1 MVVLIDTHHYRPA
14 FETHHTEWIAEHAG
28 AYGSWIITAFAAGML
43 LIVLRARS
51 NESLRR
57 KVGILWDL
65 STFWPRHV
73 QLLAPLCYTD
83 RALPEFVFR
92 TSWHVEQQRDVIIS
106 AYSQGTVIAATAV
119 LQLRKEIRGHVA
131 FLTYGSPLQRLY
143 APWFPAFF
151 DVATFEELGNRLP
164 QRWDNL
170 YRTTD
175 PIGGSIPPGPP
186 VGPVD
191 VMITPTDTI
200 VAGDFVYP
208 EIRAHSD
215 YPLEPEYDDAIS
227 RLDRRLRTGP
237 RP

>member
-28 AYGSWIITAFAAGML
+28 AYGSWIITVFVRNAL

-73 QLLAPLCYTD
+73 QPLACR
-83 RALPEFVFR
+83 RATPTGRSRSSCSVR
-92 TSWHVEQQRDVIIS
+92 AGTSSNNANVIIS
-106 AYSQGTVIAATAV
+106 ADSQGTVIAATAV

-143 APWFPAFF
+143 VPWFPAFF

-170 YRTTD
+170 YRTT
-175 PIGGSIPPGPP
+175 I
-186 VGPVD
+186 
-191 VMITPTDTI
+191 
-200 VAGDFVYP
+200 
-208 EIRAHSD
+208 
-215 YPLEPEYDDAIS
+215 
-227 RLDRRLRTGP
+227 
-237 RP
+237 